1 MRIAI
6 LYILLVGFIAGGCSV
21 SRRIPPGESLYV
33 GASVEMIPDSAA
45 KKEIATL
52 GDELPGLLRPTP
64 NAVLFSF
71 PYKVWLYYAVG
82 EPRKEKGFRNWF
94 RKKFG
99 EPPVLASQRVV
110 TANAEILTA
119 YMQNQGYF
127 RSEAMGSL
135 VENENRTAVAKYKA
149 YVKPRY
155 YINEVNFVAKD
166 TLKKFDQAF
175 LAAKKDTYLKKGEP
189 YRLERIESE
198 RGRVDAQLKGKGYYY
213 FNPDYLIA
221 KVDSTIGKREV
232 NMYLEVKSTTSQIAL
247 KQYYIRDI
255 FVYSNYDALTL
266 DTLAAQVQLRSGLK
280 IIDPKGEYR
289 ARIFDDAIGFNRGSM
304 YDRVVHDV
312 SLSRLI
318 NLKNFKFVKNRFELV
333 PRSDSALLDVFY
345 YLSPI
350 KKKSLRAELSGV
362 TKSNNLAGSQL
373 DLSWSNRNLFRG
385 AEYLRLSANGGIDFQ
400 VGGDNGSQFNNDF
413 IRFNTTGSLSFPR
426 FIIPFY
432 KPNPAVNQSLQ
443 QSILTA
449 GYESLTQRGLFTQTS
464 LRGDWGYVWRRNQEV
479 EHSFTPFGLNLI
491 KPKNISEAFVN
502 KIFESTNPADL
513 LRFLRILENRLILE
527 AFYTISYKP
536 TPKPYSKNQF
546 LISGGIDIAG
556 NLAGLID
563 KNLGGNGGQ
572 LFGIPFEQF
581 ARFDGEARYYRDISP
596 TLRWANRFVGGLGI
610 PYGNSKFLPQFK
622 QYFAGGSTGIRAF
635 RARTLGPGAYYAD
648 SVTRTI
654 FGNSS
659 FGDVKL
665 EINSELRIKFNSLIN
680 GALFVDAGNIWTY
693 NYNEDSFYGPEAVF
707 SKDFYKQV
715 AVGGGIGLRLDFSFL
730 VFRIDLAAPFRKPW
744 YPFLETPRNAWV
756 FNEFNLRSKEWRRE
770 NLVLNIAVAYPF

>member
-1 MRIAI
+1 
-6 LYILLVGFIAGGCSV
+6 
-21 SRRIPPGESLYV
+21 
-33 GASVEMIPDSAA
+33 
-45 KKEIATL
+45 
-52 GDELPGLLRPTP
+52 
-64 NAVLFSF
+64 
-71 PYKVWLYYAVG
+71 
-82 EPRKEKGFRNWF
+82 
-94 RKKFG
+94 
-99 EPPVLASQRVV
+99 
-110 TANAEILTA
+110 
-119 YMQNQGYF
+119 
-127 RSEAMGSL
+127 
-135 VENENRTAVAKYKA
+135 
-149 YVKPRY
+149 
-155 YINEVNFVAKD
+155 
-166 TLKKFDQAF
+166 
-175 LAAKKDTYLKKGEP
+175 
-189 YRLERIESE
+189 
-198 RGRVDAQLKGKGYYY
+198 
-213 FNPDYLIA
+213 
-221 KVDSTIGKREV
+221 
-232 NMYLEVKSTTSQIAL
+232 
-247 KQYYIRDI
+247 
-255 FVYSNYDALTL
+255 
-266 DTLAAQVQLRSGLK
+266 
-280 IIDPKGEYR
+280 
-289 ARIFDDAIGFNRGSM
+289 
-304 YDRVVHDV
+304 
-312 SLSRLI
+312 
-318 NLKNFKFVKNRFELV
+318 
-333 PRSDSALLDVFY
+333 
-345 YLSPI
+345 
-350 KKKSLRAELSGV
+350 
-362 TKSNNLAGSQL
+362 
-373 DLSWSNRNLFRG
+373 
-385 AEYLRLSANGGIDFQ
+385 
-400 VGGDNGSQFNNDF
+400 
-413 IRFNTTGSLSFPR
+413 
-426 FIIPFY
+426 
-432 KPNPAVNQSLQ
+432 
-443 QSILTA
+443 
-449 GYESLTQRGLFTQTS
+449 
-464 LRGDWGYVWRRNQEV
+464 
-479 EHSFTPFGLNLI
+479 
-491 KPKNISEAFVN
+491 
-502 KIFESTNPADL
+502 
-513 LRFLRILENRLILE
+513 LRILENRLILE

>member
-1 MRIAI
+1 MRITI
-6 LYILLVGFIAGGCSV
+6 LYFLLVGIIAGGCSV

-33 GASVEMIPDSAA
+33 GASVEMIPDSAV
-45 KKEIATL
+45 KTGTL
-52 GDELPGLLRPTP
+52 GDELPELLRPVP
-64 NAVLFSF
+64 NATLFGF
-71 PYKVWLYYAVG
+71 PYKVWLYYAMG

-127 RSEAMGSL
+127 RSEATGAL
-135 VENENRTAVAKYKA
+135 LENKNRTAVAKYKA
-149 YVKPRY
+149 FVKPRY

-175 LAAKKDTYLKKGEP
+175 LTAQKDTYLKKGDP

-198 RGRVDAQLKGKGYYY
+198 RQRVDAHLKGKGYYY

-221 KVDSTIGKREV
+221 KVDSTIGKRQV
-232 NMYLEVKSTTSQIAL
+232 NIYLEVKPNTSQIAL

-255 FVYSNYDALTL
+255 YVYSDYDALTP
-266 DTLAAQVQLRSGLK
+266 DTLGSQIQLRRGLK
-280 IIDPKGEYR
+280 IVDPKREYR

-304 YDRVVHDV
+304 YDRTIHDV

-333 PRSDSALLDVFY
+333 PRSDSAFLDVFY
-345 YLSPI
+345 YLTPI

-373 DLSWSNRNLFRG
+373 DLSWSNRNLFGG
-385 AEYLRLSANGGIDFQ
+385 AEFLRLSAVGGIDFQ
-400 VGGDNGSQFNNDF
+400 VGGDNSSQFNNDF
-413 IRFNTTGSLSFPR
+413 IRFNTQGSLSFPR

-432 KPNPAVNQSLQ
+432 KPNPAVNQALP

-449 GYESLTQRGLFTQTS
+449 GYETLTQRGLYTQTS

-479 EHSFTPFGLNLI
+479 EHSFTPFALNLI
-491 KPKNISEAFVN
+491 KPRNISEAFVN

-546 LISGGIDIAG
+546 LLSGGVDVAG
-556 NLAGLID
+556 NMAGLFD
-563 KNLGGNGGQ
+563 RKLGENDGQ

-581 ARFDGEARYYRDISP
+581 ARFDAEARYYRDISP

-610 PYGNSKFLPQFK
+610 PYGNSRFLPQFK

-648 SVTRTI
+648 SVTRSI

-665 EINSELRIKFNSLIN
+665 ELNSELRIKFNSLIN
-680 GALFVDAGNIWTY
+680 GAVFVDAGNIWTY

-707 SKDFYKQV
+707 NKDFYKQV

-730 VFRIDLAAPFRKPW
+730 IFRVDLAAPFRKPW
-744 YPFLETPRNAWV
+744 YPYLETPRNAWV
-756 FNEFNLRSKEWRRE
+756 FNEFNLRSPEWRRE

>member
-6 LYILLVGFIAGGCSV
+6 LYSLLVGIIAGGCSV

-33 GASVEMIPDSAA
+33 GASVDMIPDSAA
-45 KKEIATL
+45 KKEVGTL
-52 GDELPGLLRPTP
+52 GDELPELLRPTP
-64 NAVLFSF
+64 NATLFGF
-71 PYKVWLYYAVG
+71 PYKVWLYYAMG

-110 TANAEILTA
+110 AANAEILTA

-135 VENENRTAVAKYKA
+135 VENKNRTAVAKYTA

-175 LAAKKDTYLKKGEP
+175 LAAKKGTYLKKGEP

-198 RGRVDAQLKGKGYYY
+198 RGRVDALLKGKGYYY

-221 KVDSTIGKREV
+221 KVDSTIGKQQV
-232 NMYLEVKSTTSQIAL
+232 NMYLEVKPTTSQIAL
-247 KQYYIRDI
+247 KQYYIRDV
-255 FVYSNYDALTL
+255 FVYSNYDALNA
-266 DTLAAQVQLRSGLK
+266 DTLASQVQLRRGLK
-280 IIDPKGEYR
+280 IVDPKGEYR

-432 KPNPAVNQSLQ
+432 KPNPAVNQSLP

-479 EHSFTPFGLNLI
+479 EHSFTPFALNVI
-491 KPKNISEAFVN
+491 KPRNISEAFVT

-546 LISGGIDIAG
+546 LLSGGIDVAG
-556 NLAGLID
+556 NLAGLVD
-563 KNLGGNGGQ
+563 KNLGENDGQ
-572 LFGIPFEQF
+572 LFGVPFEQF

-648 SVTRTI
+648 SVTRSI

-665 EINSELRIKFNSLIN
+665 ELNSELRIKFNSLLN
-680 GALFVDAGNIWTY
+680 GALFLDAGNIWTY

-707 SKDFYKQV
+707 SKNFYKQV

-730 VFRIDLAAPFRKPW
+730 IFRIDLAAPLRKPW
-744 YPFLETPRNAWV
+744 YPYLETPKNAWV
-756 FNEFNLRSKEWRRE
+756 FNEFNLRSKDWRQE

>member
-6 LYILLVGFIAGGCSV
+6 LYSLLVGIIAGGCSV
-21 SRRIPPGESLYV
+21 SRRIPLGESLYV

-45 KKEIATL
+45 KKEVGTL
-52 GDELPGLLRPTP
+52 GDELPELLRPTP
-64 NAVLFSF
+64 NATLFGF
-71 PYKVWLYYAVG
+71 PYKVWLYYAMG

-127 RSEAMGSL
+127 RSAAMGSL
-135 VENENRTAVAKYKA
+135 VENKNRTAVAKYTA

-198 RGRVDAQLKGKGYYY
+198 RGRVDALLKGKGYYY

-221 KVDSTIGKREV
+221 KVDSTIGKQQV
-232 NMYLEVKSTTSQIAL
+232 NMYLEVKPTTSQIAL
-247 KQYYIRDI
+247 KQYYIRDV
-255 FVYSNYDALTL
+255 FVYSNYDALNA
-266 DTLAAQVQLRSGLK
+266 DTLASQVQLRRGLK
-280 IIDPKGEYR
+280 IVDPKGEYR

-432 KPNPAVNQSLQ
+432 KLNPAVNQSLP

-479 EHSFTPFGLNLI
+479 EHSFTPFALNLI
-491 KPKNISEAFVN
+491 KPRNISEAFVT

-546 LISGGIDIAG
+546 LLSGGIDLAG
-556 NLAGLID
+556 NFAGLVD
-563 KNLGGNGGQ
+563 KNLGENDGQ
-572 LFGIPFEQF
+572 LFGVPFEQF

-659 FGDVKL
+659 FGDIKL
-665 EINSELRIKFNSLIN
+665 ELNSELRIKFNSLIN

-693 NYNEDSFYGPEAVF
+693 NNNEDSFYGPEAVF

-730 VFRIDLAAPFRKPW
+730 VFRVDLAAPFRKPW
-744 YPFLETPRNAWV
+744 YPLLETPRNAWV
-756 FNEFNLRSKEWRRE
+756 FNEFNLRSSEWRRE

>member
-432 KPNPAVNQSLQ
+432 KPNPAVNQSLP

-449 GYESLTQRGLFTQTS
+449 GYESLTQRELFTQTS